1 MASNV
6 KAKVYTGASAALSV
20 LDANGVAKRVAYVSD
35 FTIDLSANS
44 EDFNVIGQ
52 KFNEV
57 IPTFNSWSAS
67 SSAKASFEN
76 EGQRLLLDAYENL
89 RQIKA
94 EFIVNNS
101 TVQEDVIKLSG
112 WAIIESLSIG
122 VGDSVSSFDI
132 SLKGAGDIDINR
144 PTVNPVAEV
153 SITNATV
160 GTDGEKTL
168 ELSVGDSITLDYTV
182 TGVTETR
189 APSNPN
195 VVWKI
200 EKVEGKTPTEIVVNE
215 RGHIYAMA
223 KTTAAITVKCIAE
236 DTIGLE
242 AKNQIGDE
250 VTVTV
255 K

>member
-20 LDANGVAKRVAYVSD
+20 VDANGASKRVAYVSD

-52 KFNEV
+52 KYNEV
-57 IPTFNSWSAS
+57 IPTFNSWTAS

-89 RQIKA
+89 RQIKC

-101 TVQEDVIKLSG
+101 TIQEDVIKLSG

-144 PTVNPVAEV
+144 PTVNPVADV
-153 SITNATV
+153 TITNATV
-160 GTDGEKTL
+160 GSDGKKTL

-182 TGVTETR
+182 TGASATR

-195 VVWKI
+195 VVWKSSDP
-200 EKVEGKTPTEIVVNE
+200 KTVVINE

-223 KTTAAITVKCIAE
+223 TTTKEVTVTCVSEETANLPTE
-236 DTIGLE
+236 D
-242 AKNQIGDE
+242 QIGDE

>member
-20 LDANGVAKRVAYVSD
+20 IDANGKPKRVAYVSD
-35 FTIDLSANS
+35 FSLDLSANS

-52 KFNEV
+52 KYNEV
-57 IPTFNSWSAS
+57 IPTFNSWTAS

-89 RQIKA
+89 RQIKC

-101 TVQEDVIKLSG
+101 ADTKEIIKLSG

-144 PTVNPVAEV
+144 PTVNPVADIE
-153 SITNATV
+153 ITNAE
-160 GTDGEKTL
+160 GSGENKTL
-168 ELSVGDSITLDYTV
+168 TLSVGDSITLDYTV
-182 TGVTETR
+182 TGVSPNR

-195 VVWKI
+195 VKWSSGDTS
-200 EKVEGKTPTEIVVNE
+200 KVVINE

-223 KTTAAITVKCIAE
+223 VTESPVEVTCVAEDDEEILDKVAITIE
-236 DTIGLE
+236 
-242 AKNQIGDE
+242 
-250 VTVTV
+250 
-255 K
+255 

>member
-35 FTIDLSANS
+35 FTLDLSSNS

-52 KFNEV
+52 KYNEV
-57 IPTFNSWSAS
+57 IPTFNSWTAS

-101 TVQEDVIKLSG
+101 ADVNEMIKLSG

-144 PTVNPVAEV
+144 PSVNTV
-153 SITNATV
+153 ATV
-160 GTDGEKTL
+160 EIVSEDTITL
-168 ELSVGDSITLDYTV
+168 NKGDSITLDYRV
-182 TGVTETR
+182 TGTNPNR

-195 VVWKI
+195 VTWTSSNP
-200 EKVEGKTPTEIVVNE
+200 EAVVINE
-215 RGHIYAMA
+215 RGHIYAMEV
-223 KTTAAITVKCIAE
+223 TEDDVTITCTAE
-236 DTIGLE
+236 DSSTVTDTI
-242 AKNQIGDE
+242 
-250 VTVTV
+250 TVTV
-255 K
+255 VE

>member
-20 LDANGVAKRVAYVSD
+20 LNANGVSKRVAYVSD

-101 TVQEDVIKLSG
+101 TDKNEMIKLSG

-144 PTVNPVAEV
+144 PSVNLVAKVE
-153 SITNATV
+153 I
-160 GTDGEKTL
+160 DGEDTI
-168 ELSVGDSITLDYTV
+168 ELSKGDSITLDYKV
-182 TGVTETR
+182 TGTNPDR

-195 VVWKI
+195 VKWTSSNP
-200 EKVEGKTPTEIVVNE
+200 EAVVINE

-223 KTTAAITVKCIAE
+223 VTETAVTITCEAE
-236 DTIGLE
+236 DGNSIKDT
-242 AKNQIGDE
+242 

-255 K
+255 VE

>member
-20 LDANGVAKRVAYVSD
+20 VDTNGVSKRVAYVSD

-52 KFNEV
+52 KYNEV
-57 IPTFNSWSAS
+57 IPTFNSWTAS

-94 EFIVNNS
+94 EFIINNS
-101 TVQEDVIKLSG
+101 SDTRDMIKLSG

-153 SITNATV
+153 ELTN
-160 GTDGEKTL
+160 TDGSGENKTL
-168 ELSVGDSITLDYTV
+168 TLSVGDSVTLDYTV
-182 TGVTETR
+182 TGSTPTR

-195 VVWKI
+195 VKWNSSDPS
-200 EKVEGKTPTEIVVNE
+200 KVVINE

-223 KTTAAITVKCIAE
+223 ETDEAVIVTCTSEDDANVSDRVSITVE
-236 DTIGLE
+236 
-242 AKNQIGDE
+242 
-250 VTVTV
+250 
-255 K
+255 

>member
-57 IPTFNSWSAS
+57 IPTFNSWSAN

-101 TVQEDVIKLSG
+101 TDKDEMIKLSG

-144 PTVNPVAEV
+144 PSVNPVAKVE
-153 SITNATV
+153 ILGDNAI
-160 GTDGEKTL
+160 
-168 ELSVGDSITLDYTV
+168 ELSKGDSITLDYKV
-182 TGVTETR
+182 TGTNTKR

-195 VVWKI
+195 VKWSSSDP
-200 EKVEGKTPTEIVVNE
+200 ETVVINE

-223 KTTAAITVKCIAE
+223 ATDSAVTVTCTAE
-236 DTIGLE
+236 DDDSVSAT
-242 AKNQIGDE
+242 

-255 K
+255 VE

>member
-20 LDANGVAKRVAYVSD
+20 VDANGAPKRVAYVSD
-35 FTIDLSANS
+35 FTLDLSSNS

-52 KFNEV
+52 KYNEV
-57 IPTFNSWSAS
+57 IPTFNSWTAS

-89 RQIKA
+89 RQIKC

-101 TVQEDVIKLSG
+101 ADANEMIKLSG

-144 PTVNPVAEV
+144 PSVNAVASVEI
-153 SITNATV
+153 SGEDTITLN
-160 GTDGEKTL
+160 K
-168 ELSVGDSITLDYTV
+168 GDSITLDYTV
-182 TGVTETR
+182 TGTNASR

-195 VVWKI
+195 VTWNSNNP
-200 EKVEGKTPTEIVVNE
+200 EAVVINE

-223 KTTAAITVKCIAE
+223 VTEEPVTITCIAE
-236 DTIGLE
+236 DNLDITDTI
-242 AKNQIGDE
+242 
-250 VTVTV
+250 TVTV
-255 K
+255 VE